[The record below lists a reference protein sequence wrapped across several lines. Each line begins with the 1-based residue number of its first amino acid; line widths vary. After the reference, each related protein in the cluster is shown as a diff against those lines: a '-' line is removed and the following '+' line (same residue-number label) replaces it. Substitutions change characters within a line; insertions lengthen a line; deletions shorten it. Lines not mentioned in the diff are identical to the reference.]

1 MSVMGVVNS
10 LMLDFRYH
18 IVPRFVY
25 ATGETFK
32 GDEVEDVEVSERL
45 AQVTDE
51 LCRVTSA
58 LRG

>member
-10 LMLDFRYH
+10 LMLDFRCH

-25 ATGETFK
+25 ATGEAFK
-32 GDEVEDVEVSERL
+32 GDEEDVEVSERL